1 MNSRCEFSE
10 TLVLDELMAPDADQS
25 VRQVYK
31 LFSVLG
37 NSGALDVG
45 EQVAYIRAH
54 DSDWCMRTS
63 RRCFRMRRSR
73 RNLAGPRPAME
84 VRYFFCQHLCVHR
97 VLPVNDI
104 EPVPAAGQPAGHGA
118 LHALA

>member
-54 DSDWCMRTS
+54 DSDWYRFADENVTQVLQDEAIEAQ
-63 RRCFRMRRSR
+63 FGGTPPG
-73 RNLAGPRPAME
+73 NGGAI
-84 VRYFFCQHLCVHR
+84 FFLSALECAQGSACQ
-97 VLPVNDI
+97 
-104 EPVPAAGQPAGHGA
+104 
-118 LHALA
+118 